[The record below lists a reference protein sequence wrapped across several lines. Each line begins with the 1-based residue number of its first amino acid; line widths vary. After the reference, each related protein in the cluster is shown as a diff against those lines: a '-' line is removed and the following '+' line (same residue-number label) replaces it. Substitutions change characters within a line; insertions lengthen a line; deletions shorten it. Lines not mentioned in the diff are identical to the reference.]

1 MNLIIGILLLLFF
14 LGLKDDLPS
23 RKWFRK
29 LRGGKWWL
37 CKDPYDLTTYWIRSL
52 YKPTNCDIM
61 ENEDYNKQINN
72 L

>member
-29 LRGGKWWL
+29 LRGGK
-37 CKDPYDLTTYWIRSL
+37 
-52 YKPTNCDIM
+52 
-61 ENEDYNKQINN
+61 
-72 L
+72 